1 MSAALAA
8 TTIHDFDAAIRQCQA
23 KLGDK
28 AGQIQAHLAVLRTH
42 ASQPPEQQAQA
53 TAVFWQRTRSA
64 LGSDALLA
72 ELLAATRRCAAQRAA
87 APAASQPPVP
97 AAAWSP
103 FQLPIVQQPVP
114 AAVAN
119 QIFQQL
125 LQQRQQLQSVLRRL
139 DQADKRAAPDASE
152 PPSKR
157 QRCECECV
165 VCLDAE
171 PAVVLVPC
179 GHLCLCQSCADL
191 LRAPQCPICRAAVLR
206 AQPVL
211 RP

>member
-72 ELLAATRRCAAQRAA
+72 ELVAATRRCAAQRAA
-87 APAASQPPVP
+87 AAAPAAK
-97 AAAWSP
+97 SP
-103 FQLPIVQQPVP
+103 FQLQLVQQQPVP

-139 DQADKRAAPDASE
+139 DQADKRAAPDATE

-191 LRAPQCPICRAAVLR
+191 LRAPQCPICRAAVQH

>member
-8 TTIHDFDAAIRQCQA
+8 TTINDFDAAIRQCQA

-28 AGQIQAHLAVLRTH
+28 AGQIQAHLAVLKTH
-42 ASQPPEQQAQA
+42 ASQPPEQRAQA

-87 APAASQPPVP
+87 APAPP
-97 AAAWSP
+97 ATSP
-103 FQLPIVQQPVP
+103 LQLQLIQQPVP

-119 QIFQQL
+119 QIFQHL
-125 LQQRQQLQSVLRRL
+125 LRLQSVLRRL
-139 DQADKRAAPDASE
+139 DQAYKRAAPDASE

-191 LRAPQCPICRAAVLR
+191 LRAPQCPICRAAVQR